1 MAGNPDRPAGHPPH
15 LQEAKNMIAQS
26 KALLVTLN
34 DRISRNNTSLLA
46 AAIAFYA
53 FTSIPSTLTAVVS
66 LYELAFDPHDIE
78 SHVTALAGL
87 LPQDVVG
94 LVASFLQ
101 FLATKPSA
109 QLGTGLV
116 LGLAIALWSIQSA
129 TAAMITALNVVNGCT
144 PTRGFFRS
152 QLLAFVMG
160 IGIIG
165 FVVLSLVLMSA
176 VPAVLASLPIPAA
189 GLAVIP
195 AIRWPVLIAATAM
208 AIAGIYRFAPER
220 WPGRQRN
227 WWGILLGTFCCLLGS
242 YLFSAYVG
250 AWASYDQSYGS
261 LGAVLIFVM
270 WLYLTSFSVLL
281 GAELNATL
289 NEMVH
294 RAWREGNK
302 SAG

>member
-1 MAGNPDRPAGHPPH
+1 
-15 LQEAKNMIAQS
+15 MIAQS

-34 DRISRNNTSLLA
+34 DRLSRNNTSLLA
-46 AAIAFYA
+46 AAIAFFA

-78 SHVTALAGL
+78 SHVTTLAGL

-109 QLGTGLV
+109 QLGTGFV

-129 TAAMITALNVVNGCT
+129 TAAMITALNVVNGCA
-144 PTRGFFRS
+144 PSRGFFHS
-152 QLLAFVMG
+152 QLLALFMG

-165 FVVLSLVLMSA
+165 FVVLSFILMSA
-176 VPAVLASLPIPAA
+176 VPAVLAIVPIPEAGKTLIPGMRWPILAAVTAA
-189 GLAVIP
+189 G
-195 AIRWPVLIAATAM
+195 
-208 AIAGIYRFAPER
+208 IAGIYRFAPDR
-220 WPGRQRN
+220 WPGRSRSL
-227 WWGILLGTFCCLLGS
+227 WGILLGTCCCILGS
-242 YLFSAYVG
+242 YLFSAYVS

-289 NEMVH
+289 NDLVS
-294 RAWREGNK
+294 RAWREGNE
-302 SAG
+302 SAD